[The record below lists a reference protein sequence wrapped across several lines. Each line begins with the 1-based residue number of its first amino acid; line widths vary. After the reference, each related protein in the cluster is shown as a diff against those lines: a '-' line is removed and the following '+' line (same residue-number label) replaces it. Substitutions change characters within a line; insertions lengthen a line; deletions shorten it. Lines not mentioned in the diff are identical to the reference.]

1 MTTTKL
7 STSVLPSPQVLLSYI
22 GSGYAPGSLF
32 GLRLINSPDDLDNDI
47 IISVGNCR
55 DIGNAENID
64 IVAPI
69 TKRLD
74 AAWAP
79 GSGSGWLDTGT
90 VQPNATYHAFAIK
103 NPSTGATDSICS
115 ASPVSPN
122 LSAGWTALRRIGAVL
137 TNASGTIRPFL
148 QTGGWFYH
156 LDEITDASNVAFGV
170 AANFALT
177 VPKGIKVIADF
188 AAVPQASTGG
198 AMSYLGVCDPD
209 LGAATL
215 ASVVGKFTDINGSCQ
230 LQCITDNLARVNI
243 FASVAGLIS
252 LFTRGWYDARD
263 TYA

>member
-1 MTTTKL
+1 MAL
-7 STSVLPSPQVLLSYI
+7 RRPSIAMLPPANELRAYI
-22 GSGYAPGSLF
+22 GSGYPPGSLF

-47 IISVGNCR
+47 IISAGNCR
-55 DIGNAENID
+55 DIGNTENID

-79 GSGSGWLDTGT
+79 GSGNGWLDTGT
-90 VQPNATYHAFAIK
+90 VQPNTTYHAFAIK
-103 NPSTGATDSICS
+103 NPSTGVTDSICS

-156 LDEITDASNVAFGV
+156 LDEITDSSNVAFGA

-209 LGAATL
+209 LGVATIG
-215 ASVVGKFTDINGSCQ
+215 SVVGKFTDVNGACQ
-230 LQCITDNLARVNI
+230 VQCITDTLARVSI